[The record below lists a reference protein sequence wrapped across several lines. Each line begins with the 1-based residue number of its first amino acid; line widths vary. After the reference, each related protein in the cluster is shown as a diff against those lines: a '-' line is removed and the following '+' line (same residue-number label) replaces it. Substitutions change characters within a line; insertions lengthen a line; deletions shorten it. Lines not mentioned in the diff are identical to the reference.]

1 MRAYIRNLLKIAR
14 GQRNLLQVETWSK
27 AWEAAQKRYGEPPS
41 AWPSCLQQ
49 CYAEPSLM
57 QSRPLEL
64 LAERL
69 FYSRGLDLTTYAP
82 G

>member
-57 QSRPLEL
+57 QSRLLEL